1 MYSSKVA
8 DTAYN
13 FFKNFFREPENK
25 SFILDPLSVIIRLGI
40 LSFKPRGCKI
50 SINDNKIRYNEPCIF
65 QGPIRWS
72 QGDAREDLHNLYF
85 PIIKA
90 LSWYDINNPELNNLF
105 KLSVQGLEK
114 LKESYTSNTIIA
126 HSIQHYIK
134 LINDGMQRDQESKN
148 NRNQSGET
156 LTSENNHIFETL
168 KKLWNEREIIIVT
181 NLLLEIK
188 QHKKDTERI
197 NNLMSSLDYLID
209 IKEKKVTEI
218 IKKTTTSLE

>member
-1 MYSSKVA
+1 MYTSKVA

-25 SFILDPLSVIIRLGI
+25 SFILDPLSVVIRLGI

-72 QGDAREDLHNLYF
+72 HGDAREDLHNLYF

-90 LSWYDINNPELNNLF
+90 LSWYDITNPELNNLF
-105 KLSVQGLEK
+105 KLSIVGLEK

-134 LINDGMQRDQESKN
+134 LITDGLNKKKNDS
-148 NRNQSGET
+148 ET

-168 KKLWNEREIIIVT
+168 KKLWNDREIIIVT

-188 QHKKDTERI
+188 EHRKDTERI
-197 NNLMSSLDYLID
+197 NNLMQSLDYLID